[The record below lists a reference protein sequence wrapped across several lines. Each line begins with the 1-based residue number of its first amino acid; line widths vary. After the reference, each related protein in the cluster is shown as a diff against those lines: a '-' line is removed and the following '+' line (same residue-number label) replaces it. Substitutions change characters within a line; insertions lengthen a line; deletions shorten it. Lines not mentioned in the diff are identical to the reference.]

1 MEHRDVIVIGGGP
14 AGLTAGIYLTQYG
27 FNAIILEEKIA
38 GGYAA
43 EIPLLENYPG
53 YIKGISGKDLVD
65 QMVLQCEELG
75 VEIHQFEKV
84 KGLDFQGKLN
94 IVNTDKSDYSALSVF
109 IASGRNPKLL
119 GLPGEYQFR
128 GKGVS
133 HCAVCDGFFFKDK
146 EVVVVGEDQRAIEV
160 AIFLSGL
167 ASHVKMICH
176 QEKLCAEKILLKD
189 LEIKKVEILN
199 NVELKEIKGDL
210 KVKSVVLL
218 DKATGNKE
226 EIPADGIFFQQEG
239 VPNSQIAKKPGI
251 KLDKDG
257 YILADERGRT
267 NIQGVYAMG
276 DVTSSPTKLVVTAV
290 AQAAA
295 AAYDVMAQ
303 VHSQM

>member
-1 MEHRDVIVIGGGP
+1 
-14 AGLTAGIYLTQYG
+14 
-27 FNAIILEEKIA
+27 
-38 GGYAA
+38 
-43 EIPLLENYPG
+43 
-53 YIKGISGKDLVD
+53 
-65 QMVLQCEELG
+65 
-75 VEIHQFEKV
+75 
-84 KGLDFQGKLN
+84 
-94 IVNTDKSDYSALSVF
+94 
-109 IASGRNPKLL
+109 
-119 GLPGEYQFR
+119 
-128 GKGVS
+128 
-133 HCAVCDGFFFKDK
+133 
-146 EVVVVGEDQRAIEV
+146 
-160 AIFLSGL
+160 
-167 ASHVKMICH
+167 
-176 QEKLCAEKILLKD
+176 
-189 LEIKKVEILN
+189 
-199 NVELKEIKGDL
+199 
-210 KVKSVVLL
+210 L